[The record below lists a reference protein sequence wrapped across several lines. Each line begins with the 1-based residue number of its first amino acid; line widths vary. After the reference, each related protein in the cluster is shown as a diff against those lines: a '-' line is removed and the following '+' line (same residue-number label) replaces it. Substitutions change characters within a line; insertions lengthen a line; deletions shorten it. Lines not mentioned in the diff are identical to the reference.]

1 MSKKK
6 TTLSANELMSIQD
19 MSEGVAL
26 SRLESE
32 NEMLKEKVVAL
43 EKMLADSSTSKLLG
57 LDVAPEELI
66 CLEQIK
72 LIENTSRAREL
83 TLDEVKKLDLLIK
96 NLRLIKNQSTENLN
110 PSYRDVSEA
119 ELVAIATKKNDN

>member
-119 ELVAIATKKNDN
+119 ELVAIATKKDN

>member
-6 TTLSANELMSIQD
+6 NTLSADELVSIHE
-19 MSEGVAL
+19 MSEAVL
-26 SRLESE
+26 VSRLEAE
-32 NEMLKEKVVAL
+32 NEMLKEKVAAL
-43 EKMLADSSTSKLLG
+43 EKMLADSSTTKLLG

-119 ELVAIATKKNDN
+119 ELVAIANKKD

>member
-6 TTLSANELMSIQD
+6 STLSATELISIQD
-19 MSEGVAL
+19 MSEAVVV
-26 SRLESE
+26 SRLEAE
-32 NEMLKEKVVAL
+32 NEMLKEKVAAL

-119 ELVAIATKKNDN
+119 ELVAIATKKT

>member
-6 TTLSANELMSIQD
+6 NTLSANELMSISE
-19 MSEGVAL
+19 MSENVVV
-26 SRLESE
+26 SRLETE
-32 NEMLKEKVVAL
+32 NAMLKEKIAML
-43 EKMLADSSTSKLLG
+43 EKSLSEQSASKILG

-119 ELVAIATKKNDN
+119 ELVAIASKKE

>member
-6 TTLSANELMSIQD
+6 NTLSADELVSIHE
-19 MSEGVAL
+19 MSEAVL
-26 SRLESE
+26 MSRLEAE
-32 NEMLKEKVVAL
+32 NEMLKEKVAAL
-43 EKMLADSSTSKLLG
+43 EKMLADSSTTKLLG

-119 ELVAIATKKNDN
+119 ELVAIANKKD

>member
-6 TTLSANELMSIQD
+6 STLSANELMSI
-19 MSEGVAL
+19 SEISESVVV
-26 SRLESE
+26 SRLETE
-32 NEMLKEKVVAL
+32 NAMLKEKIAML
-43 EKMLADSSTSKLLG
+43 EKSLSEQSASKILG

-72 LIENTSRAREL
+72 LIENTSRSREL

-119 ELVAIATKKNDN
+119 ELVAIASKKE